1 MPASSKEFFDIQCG
15 FIECGFTLKRVS
27 DMRTLCGYA
36 EKEQA
41 DTVLLQSLNEN
52 KKAKKVVF
60 ERE

>member
-1 MPASSKEFFDIQCG
+1 MWIH
-15 FIECGFTLKRVS
+15 RVWIHS
-27 DMRTLCGYA
+27 ETRDMRTLCGYA